1 MSVIENFAALS
12 IQEQQD
18 FASALVK
25 TINSESTFTSDV
37 DFKILDIAADD
48 LTGALEIF
56 VEPEENSLLEVQR
69 TATWVQYD
77 EDEIHSKPDY
87 DTNIE
92 YEDSIE
98 SDILDALKT
107 TSVELDGYKISVKLE
122 HYEKIEEIAEFEV
135 NSYEHGEDGLGW
147 YEYQG
152 RDYYDSHDVYE
163 IDGTITSTVNV
174 GLTFIVE
181 PIDAV
186 SGEVDTESEENEEN

>member
-12 IQEQQD
+12 AQEQQD

-37 DFKILDIAADD
+37 DFRILEIEAND

-56 VEPEENSLLEVQR
+56 VETIDALNVAR
-69 TATWVQYD
+69 AATWMQYD

-98 SDILDALKT
+98 SDILEALKT
-107 TSVELDGYKISVKLE
+107 TSVELEGYKISVKLE
-122 HYEKIEEIAEFEV
+122 DYDEVEEIAEFEV
-135 NSYEHGEDGLGW
+135 NDYEHGEDGIGW

-163 IDGTITSTVNV
+163 IDGTITSTINV

-186 SGEVDTESEENEEN
+186 SGENELESEEN

>member
-1 MSVIENFAALS
+1 MTVIENFAALS
-12 IQEQQD
+12 EQEQRA
-18 FASALVK
+18 FAEALVK

-37 DFKILDIAADD
+37 DFRILEIEAND

-56 VEPEENSLLEVQR
+56 VETIDALDVAR
-69 TATWVQYD
+69 AATWLQYD
-77 EDEIHSKPDY
+77 EDEIHRRPDY
-87 DTNIE
+87 DTDIE

-98 SDILDALKT
+98 SDILEALKT
-107 TSVELDGYKISVKLE
+107 TSVELEGYKISVKLE
-122 HYEKIEEIAEFEV
+122 DYDKVEEIAEFEV
-135 NSYEHGEDGLGW
+135 DDYSHSEDGIGW

-163 IDGTITSTVNV
+163 IDGTITSTISV

-186 SGEVDTESEENEEN
+186 SGENELESEEN